1 MISCDRTSCPWWDED
16 GCLSEECGDW
26 NEGTYMNKPTEMV
39 GERNEDE
46 RDANNTRPAAHAGRS
61 ADGEDQNDKAQD

>member
-1 MISCDRTSCPWWDED
+1 MITCDRTECPWWDED

-26 NEGTYMNKPTEMV
+26 NEVKYMNKPTEMI

-46 RDANNTRPAAHAGRS
+46 RDANNSRPAIHAGRS
-61 ADGEDQNDKAQD
+61 ADGED